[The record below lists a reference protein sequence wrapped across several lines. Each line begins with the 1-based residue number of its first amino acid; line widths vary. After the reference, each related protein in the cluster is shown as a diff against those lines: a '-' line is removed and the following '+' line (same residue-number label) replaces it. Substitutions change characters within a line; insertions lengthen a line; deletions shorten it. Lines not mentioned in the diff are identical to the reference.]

1 MFSLKKLT
9 LGKLTNDNSV
19 QCVETSGQF
28 QSISRGSTLNTTKNF
43 SLHRNKFFHKT
54 IKKSLKIT

>member
-19 QCVETSGQF
+19 KCVEKSGQF
-28 QSISRGSTLNTTKNF
+28 QSISRGSKLNMTKNI
-43 SLHRNKFFHKT
+43 SIPR
-54 IKKSLKIT
+54 